1 MKRLFSMIAAPIMA
15 LFAGANG
22 ATAADS
28 VVTAEPAA
36 AVQEATA
43 EQAPKEI
50 TPDGVDPQD
59 GGLSGKVTAIDG
71 STVTVALAEKPEL
84 PADGQ
89 QPADGEAPAK
99 PDGDAQPADGQQPPE
114 KPADD
119 TAPEAPADGAKPDAA
134 PEKPEGDA
142 QPADNQQPPEKPADD
157 AASEAPVAGE
167 KPDNAPAKPEG
178 DAPELTFSDETT
190 TYDLS
195 NAVITVED
203 NGTVSTGSLSDI
215 TVDSLLLLKCD
226 EDGNVTAVTVLL
238 NG

>member
-28 VVTAEPAA
+28 VVTTEPAA
-36 AVQEATA
+36 VVQEATA
-43 EQAPKEI
+43 EQTPKEI

-84 PADGQ
+84 PADG
-89 QPADGEAPAK
+89 EAPAK
-99 PDGDAQPADGQQPPE
+99 PDGDAQPADGQQPADGEAPA

-119 TAPEAPADGAKPDAA
+119 AAPEAPADGEKPDAA
-134 PEKPEGDA
+134 PAKPDGDN

-157 AASEAPVAGE
+157 AAPEALADGE
-167 KPDNAPAKPEG
+167 KPDNAPTKPEG

-226 EDGNVTAVTVLL
+226 EDGNVTAVTVLV

>member
-36 AVQEATA
+36 VVQEATA

-50 TPDGVDPQD
+50 TPEGVDPQD

-119 TAPEAPADGAKPDAA
+119 AA
-134 PEKPEGDA
+134 PEL
-142 QPADNQQPPEKPADD
+142 PAN
-157 AASEAPVAGE
+157 GE
-167 KPDNAPAKPEG
+167 APAKPEG

-195 NAVITVED
+195 SAVITVED

-226 EDGNVTAVTVLL
+226 EDGTVTAVTVLL

>member
-36 AVQEATA
+36 VVQEATA

-84 PADGQ
+84 PADNQ
-89 QPADGEAPAK
+89 QPADGEVPAK
-99 PDGDAQPADGQQPPE
+99 PEGDAQPADGQQPPE

-119 TAPEAPADGAKPDAA
+119 AAPEIPADGEKPDAA
-134 PEKPEGDA
+134 PEKPEGDN
-142 QPADNQQPPEKPADD
+142 QPTDNQQPPEKPAD
-157 AASEAPVAGE
+157 GE
-167 KPDNAPAKPEG
+167 NPDDQQPADGEAPAKPEG

>member
-50 TPDGVDPQD
+50 TPEGVDSQD

-71 STVTVALAEKPEL
+71 NTVTVALAEKPEL
-84 PADGQ
+84 PADAQ

-99 PDGDAQPADGQQPPE
+99 PDGDAQPANGQQPPEKLADDATPEAPADGEKPAAAPEKPDGDTQPADGQQPPE

-119 TAPEAPADGAKPDAA
+119 AAPEAPA
-134 PEKPEGDA
+134 EG
-142 QPADNQQPPEKPADD
+142 E
-157 AASEAPVAGE
+157 
-167 KPDNAPAKPEG
+167 APAKPEG

-195 NAVITVED
+195 SAVITVED

>member
-36 AVQEATA
+36 VVQEATA

-50 TPDGVDPQD
+50 TSEGVDPQD
-59 GGLSGKVTAIDG
+59 GELSGKVTAIDG

-84 PADGQ
+84 PADAP
-89 QPADGEAPAK
+89 QPTDGEAPAK
-99 PDGDAQPADGQQPPE
+99 PDADAQQPPEKPADDAAPELPADGEKPDAAPEKPEGDAQPADGQQPPE

-119 TAPEAPADGAKPDAA
+119 AAPEAPADG
-134 PEKPEGDA
+134 E
-142 QPADNQQPPEKPADD
+142 
-157 AASEAPVAGE
+157 
-167 KPDNAPAKPEG
+167 APAKPEG

-190 TYDLS
+190 SYDLS

-226 EDGNVTAVTVLL
+226 EDGTVTAVTVLL